1 MLFITSAPLDPS
13 SSDVI
18 RLLTAPRISVAL
30 NICFCVRPLRF
41 LAVPRIT
48 GTRTC
53 RPFSEKGHTA
63 PLLFDALTALRL
75 AADLF
80 RDARVHSPKTKNI
93 FLKSLDSVTLDP
105 YHLGS
110 ALFFYLRQ
118 NWTSSSFLLRHYKN
132 ATLTFMCAAFLSRRD
147 SNYNRV

>member
-1 MLFITSAPLDPS
+1 MFTSAPLDPS

-18 RLLTAPRISVAL
+18 RLLAAPRISVAL
-30 NICFCVRPLRF
+30 NICFCVSPLRF

-75 AADLF
+75 AANF
-80 RDARVHSPKTKNI
+80 FWDARVHSPKTKNI

-105 YHLGS
+105 YIWVQRHL
-110 ALFFYLRQ
+110 FYLRQ
-118 NWTSSSFLLRHYKN
+118 NRTLASFFATSLQKRNTHFCVCCV
-132 ATLTFMCAAFLSRRD
+132 FI
-147 SNYNRV
+147 